1 MHFTFNFLM
10 TVFEVMYFCV
20 CCLAVVTSFIFNHVQ
35 PLCSVFECFLHLIH
49 AEKIRVFF
57 CILHAAETSMD
68 ICMILIKL
76 SAFWKTLSLF
86 HGSVQHFGFL

>member
-10 TVFEVMYFCV
+10 TVFEVMHFCV

-57 CILHAAETSMD
+57 VF
-68 ICMILIKL
+68 CMLQKPVWIF
-76 SAFWKTLSLF
+76 A
-86 HGSVQHFGFL
+86 